1 MFGVCLSLTNGISH
15 DEGHENNN
23 WLINLSAIKNILSN
37 GSDEILSNYNE
48 KFHGVAFHFINQPIQ
63 YLIKDIVTEINNSSE
78 LGGILLSSHL
88 AVFLI
93 FCISGFFFYLIILKI
108 TKNSNYSFISTIFF
122 LLYPYLFGHSQ
133 FNPKD
138 IPFLSFWIIN
148 TFLFLNIL
156 ENFYNKNKL
165 FYRDL
170 ILLSF
175 LTAFLMSIRIL
186 GIVIFIQYIISILI
200 LIEKKNY
207 KFVYIFKNNFTKIFL
222 FFFSLLIF
230 IYILNPVFW
239 LDPLEIINSI
249 KHMSKIP
256 HNVCTLTNGSCMYS
270 NNILPSYYF
279 IWLLYKL
286 PLLVII
292 SYLAYPIVESKIFKD
307 DLRSI
312 YYGTITIFVPV
323 IIIIFILIDI
333 NIYDELRHI
342 MFIIPLIFITSFS
355 NLFYLIKIK
364 YSYFIIFIFL
374 IFFSI
379 ENYLLNPYQ
388 YTWLNSLSKF
398 KNIEKNF
405 EVDYW
410 GLSNKRLQKKIIN
423 YVNVNNINKN
433 ICILGDMYVKEFLI
447 NENFKCFRTYS
458 HIDNED
464 RPFIAYKNVRNVKRR
479 DPVNCKKIE
488 EESYRYL
495 FLKKK
500 ISVGTIWYCD

>member
-15 DEGHENNN
+15 DESHENDH

-37 GSDEILSNYNE
+37 GSDEILSNYND

-156 ENFYNKNKL
+156 ENFYIKNKL

-200 LIEKKNY
+200 LIEKKKY

-222 FFFSLLIF
+222 FFFF
-230 IYILNPVFW
+230 
-239 LDPLEIINSI
+239 IINI
-249 KHMSKIP
+249 H
-256 HNVCTLTNGSCMYS
+256 L
-270 NNILPSYYF
+270 YF
-279 IWLLYKL
+279 K
-286 PLLVII
+286 
-292 SYLAYPIVESKIFKD
+292 SSFLA
-307 DLRSI
+307 
-312 YYGTITIFVPV
+312 
-323 IIIIFILIDI
+323 
-333 NIYDELRHI
+333 
-342 MFIIPLIFITSFS
+342 
-355 NLFYLIKIK
+355 
-364 YSYFIIFIFL
+364 
-374 IFFSI
+374 
-379 ENYLLNPYQ
+379 
-388 YTWLNSLSKF
+388 
-398 KNIEKNF
+398 
-405 EVDYW
+405 
-410 GLSNKRLQKKIIN
+410 
-423 YVNVNNINKN
+423 
-433 ICILGDMYVKEFLI
+433 
-447 NENFKCFRTYS
+447 
-458 HIDNED
+458 
-464 RPFIAYKNVRNVKRR
+464 
-479 DPVNCKKIE
+479 
-488 EESYRYL
+488 
-495 FLKKK
+495 
-500 ISVGTIWYCD
+500 